1 MSDEARNQAAKYA
14 KEVEELRPRIQQL
27 TKQSRELQTDLA
39 KEISLK
45 YDNRPVY
52 ITGGLWW
59 NGSTVIKIHY
69 FLLEVGL
76 AIIAT
81 NLQ

>member
-1 MSDEARNQAAKYA
+1 MITCVHVSQHVEIIQNLKLANKLEHMSDDAKNQAAKYA

-27 TKQSRELQTDLA
+27 TKQCRELQTELA

-52 ITGGLWW
+52 ITGG
-59 NGSTVIKIHY
+59 V
-69 FLLEVGL
+69 
-76 AIIAT
+76 
-81 NLQ
+81 